1 MYMGKSK
8 PDSMSRRRLRWW
20 IVPVAAIVIGV
31 GALLIWLFRPR
42 IERAFER
49 PATLPPPPPTA
60 VGDTGGAQPDGV
72 LYAANFDD
80 EAQAAD
86 WNLFDDGIISARL
99 SGGMLVVDVNALENK
114 GAWSGLNYT
123 FEDFVLDVDAT
134 KLGGP
139 DDNGIV
145 IVFRLTDEG
154 NYNRFDISSDGYYTL
169 TMVRGGLSRT
179 VSDYNLSEAILM
191 GEATNH
197 IQVRAVGD
205 AFSFAVNG
213 QALRLCVSEDAAVQP
228 LWDPSTG
235 ECLGGEIVDEWR
247 NGDLPRGRIGLG
259 AQGFTGFDGE
269 MDTPALATIGFDNL
283 VISMP

>member
-1 MYMGKSK
+1 MTDTGQSK
-8 PDSMSRRRLRWW
+8 RGGRRRFRWW
-20 IVPVAAIVIGV
+20 IAPLVVIIVAA
-31 GALLIWLFRPR
+31 GAIALWLFRPR

-60 VGDTGGAQPDGV
+60 AGDSGGAQPGGT

-86 WNLFDDGIISARL
+86 WSLFDDGIIAARI
-99 SGGMLVVDVNALENK
+99 SEGMLVVDVNALENK

-145 IVFRLTDEG
+145 IVFRLTDQG

-169 TMVRGGLSRT
+169 TMVRDGLSRT
-179 VSDYNLSEAILM
+179 VSDYNLSDAILR

-197 IQVRAVGD
+197 IRVRAVGD
-205 AFSFAVNG
+205 TFRFAVNG
-213 QALRLCVSEDAAVQP
+213 QPLALCVNDDPAVQP
-228 LWDPSTG
+228 LWDPATG
-235 ECLGGEIVDEWR
+235 ECLGGEIVEEWR

-269 MDTPALATIGFDNL
+269 MDTPALATIGFDN
-283 VISMP
+283 VIISAP